1 MTDAVVHPALVLI
14 AGALVLPWLRGIVR
28 AAAIVVLPLLALVL
42 VWQVPD
48 GAVWQARFLEHTITP
63 LQGDKLSRLFASIF
77 ALMAA
82 GGGLFAVGQKSRLE
96 LPAAFLYAGSAIG
109 VALAGDLITVFVCWE
124 LMAVGST
131 LVIWSS
137 GEPAAYRA
145 ARRYVMIHLLG
156 GVVLFAG
163 ITGHVVQTGSVAFG
177 RMAPDSIAH
186 WLILIGFL
194 VNAGAPPLSAW
205 LPDAY
210 PEASWSGTV
219 FLSAFTTKAAVYV
232 LMRGFPGTELLIWVG
247 LFMVFY
253 GIVYALLENDMR
265 RILAYSIVNQ
275 VGFMVAGIGIGTEMA
290 LNGAAAHAF
299 THIIYKALLLM
310 SAGSVLLM
318 TGRRKCSELGGLF
331 HSMPLTTI
339 CGTIGAL
346 SISSFPLTS
355 GFISKS
361 MVSQAAADGQMLAVW
376 LLLTAASAGV
386 FLHAGIKF
394 PWFVFFQK
402 DSGLRPAEPPATM
415 RAAMVAFAFLCIAIG
430 IWAEPLY
437 ALLPYP
443 VPYRPYT
450 AAHVLTQLQLLLFSG
465 LAFFVMLPWL
475 QRTLTITLDTDW
487 VWRRL
492 LPTFGSGLRYAI
504 TAATQGVG
512 GMVKRAVE
520 RVLSALTRHTRE
532 DAVLSRT
539 QGTRSMALVVLLM
552 LAVYLLLYLV
562 R

>member
-1 MTDAVVHPALVLI
+1 MTEAATHPALVLI
-14 AGALVLPWLRGIVR
+14 AGALLLPWLRGALR
-28 AAAIVVLPLLALVL
+28 SLAIVVLPLLVLAL

-48 GAVWQARFLEHTITP
+48 GPAWQMRFLDYTITP
-63 LQGDKLSRLFASIF
+63 LQGDKLSRLFATIF

-82 GGGLFAVGQKSRLE
+82 GGGLFALGQKSRVE
-96 LPAAFLYAGSAIG
+96 VPAAFVYAGSAIG
-109 VALAGDLITVFVCWE
+109 VAMAGDLLTVFAFWE

-131 LVIWSS
+131 LVLWSQGQGS
-137 GEPAAYRA
+137 SYRA
-145 ARRYVMIHLLG
+145 ARRYLMIHLLG
-156 GVVLFAG
+156 GVLLFAG
-163 ITGHVVQTGSVAFG
+163 VTGHIAQTGSVAFT

-219 FLSAFTTKAAVYV
+219 FLSAFTTKSAVYV
-232 LMRGFPGTELLIWVG
+232 LIRGFPGTELLIWVG

-318 TGRRKCSELGGLF
+318 TNRRKCSELGGLF
-331 HSMPLTTI
+331 HTMPLTTV

-346 SISSFPLTS
+346 AISSFPLTS
-355 GFISKS
+355 GFVSKS
-361 MVSQAAADGQMLAVW
+361 MVSQAAADGHLLTVW

-402 DSGLRPAEPPATM
+402 DSGLRPSEPPASM
-415 RAAMVAFAFLCIAIG
+415 RWAMLVFAFLCIALG
-430 IWAEPLY
+430 VWVEPLY
-437 ALLPYP
+437 ALLPYA
-443 VPYRPYT
+443 VKYEPYT
-450 AAHVLTQLQLLLFSG
+450 WAHVLTQLQLLLFSG
-465 LAFFVMLPWL
+465 LAFFVMLPYL
-475 QRTLTITLDTDW
+475 KRTLTITLDTDW
-487 VWRRL
+487 LWRRL
-492 LPTFGSGLRYAI
+492 LPAVVARTEGAFGMTRQA
-504 TAATQGVG
+504 
-512 GMVKRAVE
+512 
-520 RVLSALTRHTRE
+520 LSALVSPAGDGLVGTVIRQAAQ
-532 DAVLSRT
+532 DARRARALS
-539 QGTRSMALVVLLM
+539 TRSMALWVLVVLLG
-552 LAVYLLLYLV
+552 YLLLYYA
-562 R
+562 